1 MIHYSD
7 GEREV
12 LKLLAD
18 GLTVKEI
25 ASNLRLSTKTVDVH
39 KYNLMRK
46 LDIHDR
52 SELIKFAIRENLI
65 RLPVMNTPALE
76 PDPE

>member
-7 GEREV
+7 REREV

-25 ASNLRLSTKTVDVH
+25 ASNLRLSTKTADVH
-39 KYNLMRK
+39 K
-46 LDIHDR
+46 
-52 SELIKFAIRENLI
+52 
-65 RLPVMNTPALE
+65 
-76 PDPE
+76 